1 MIKRFH
7 KINTG
12 NPSTWEVE
20 TEDEQAVASRA
31 SEFKASRDYVR
42 SFLKRSK
49 KERKK
54 EKQCEQALWH
64 QTQYQTDKVMCD
76 WLSQKRRNKRIKRKY
91 VHNYKQLLPS
101 FGIGSKLRNSR
112 NQTNIKKKEYKENHL
127 PLTSFTLLKKKK
139 PMGNMSNI
147 KNMEKSNSNGWFCLS
162 DTLFAERK
170 CNGITL
176 QGLKEK
182 LTNPEFAIY

>member
-12 NPSTWEVE
+12 NPSTWKVE
-20 TEDEQAVASRA
+20 TEDEQAVTSRV

-91 VHNYKQLLPS
+91 VHNDKQILPS

-139 PMGNMSNI
+139 TNG
-147 KNMEKSNSNGWFCLS
+147 KYVQYKEHGEKQLKWLILPLRYLIC
-162 DTLFAERK
+162 RK
-170 CNGITL
+170 
-176 QGLKEK
+176 KM
-182 LTNPEFAIY
+182 

>member
-20 TEDEQAVASRA
+20 TEDEQAVTSRA

-64 QTQYQTDKVMCD
+64 QTQ
-76 WLSQKRRNKRIKRKY
+76 
-91 VHNYKQLLPS
+91 
-101 FGIGSKLRNSR
+101 
-112 NQTNIKKKEYKENHL
+112 
-127 PLTSFTLLKKKK
+127 
-139 PMGNMSNI
+139 
-147 KNMEKSNSNGWFCLS
+147 
-162 DTLFAERK
+162 
-170 CNGITL
+170 
-176 QGLKEK
+176 
-182 LTNPEFAIY
+182 

>member
-20 TEDEQAVASRA
+20 TEDEQAVASRV

-76 WLSQKRRNKRIKRKY
+76 WLSQKKRNKRIKRKY
-91 VHNYKQLLPS
+91 VHNHKQILPS

-112 NQTNIKKKEYKENHL
+112 NQTSRKRNTKEVTCHWHL
-127 PLTSFTLLKKKK
+127 SHYLKKKTNGK
-139 PMGNMSNI
+139 YVQYKEHG
-147 KNMEKSNSNGWFCLS
+147 EKQLKWLILPLRYLIC
-162 DTLFAERK
+162 RK
-170 CNGITL
+170 
-176 QGLKEK
+176 KM
-182 LTNPEFAIY
+182 